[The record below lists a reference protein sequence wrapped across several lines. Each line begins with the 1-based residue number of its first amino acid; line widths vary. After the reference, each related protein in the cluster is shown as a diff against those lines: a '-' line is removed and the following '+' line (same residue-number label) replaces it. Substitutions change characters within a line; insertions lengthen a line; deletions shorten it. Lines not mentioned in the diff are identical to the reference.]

1 MTSPEGTEPIMSNI
15 FPNTIPAWMSD
26 TPSVPACPPWC
37 LEPAGHHTPTH
48 VPGDWVRFHVAYQ
61 ESFSTSAGELEVEVA
76 EHEFWEG
83 GVLHHEPAQLNVI
96 GAEWLSQVDAL
107 RLREMVGQATAM
119 LTRITGGAAMS
130 TSHTR
135 PEVAKPAPCPG
146 WCTLP
151 ADHLDVEDA
160 GWSRMHEAF
169 SAMVPVGRGTR
180 GEVKGA
186 VVFVGQFESWY
197 VDGGLSVQPPHLE
210 VFDLGGGDPLF
221 GAQAVALVAA
231 MSEAGHALAR
241 IEQGVTA

>member
-1 MTSPEGTEPIMSNI
+1 MT
-15 FPNTIPAWMSD
+15 FPDTIPAWMGE
-26 TPSVPACPPWC
+26 TPPVVPDCPPWC
-37 LEPAGHHTPTH
+37 LEPAGHHDPTH

-61 ESFSTSAGELEVEVA
+61 ESFSTPAGDLLVELA
-76 EHEFWEG
+76 AHEFWEG
-83 GVLHHEPAQLNVI
+83 GVLAHEPAQLNVI
-96 GAEWLSQVDAL
+96 RAERMSQVDAL
-107 RLREMVGQATAM
+107 RLHEMLGQATAM
-119 LTRITGGAAMS
+119 LTRINGGRAM
-130 TSHTR
+130 R
-135 PEVAKPAPCPG
+135 PEVARPAPCPG

-169 SAMVPVGRGTR
+169 SALVPVGRGTR

-241 IEQGVTA
+241 IEQGLTA

>member
-1 MTSPEGTEPIMSNI
+1 MT
-15 FPNTIPAWMSD
+15 FPNTIPAWMGE
-26 TPSVPACPPWC
+26 TPPSVPDCPPWC
-37 LEPAGHHTPTH
+37 LEPAGHYDPTH
-48 VPGDWVRFHVAYQ
+48 VPWGWTRFHVAWSGTMTYRDSLRRTEEIVIEVSQ
-61 ESFSTSAGELEVEVA
+61 YEANETGEDYLEPPRVWLRGLGEDSPLT
-76 EHEFWEG
+76 ETDM
-83 GVLHHEPAQLNVI
+83 PAFADLI
-96 GAEWLSQVDAL
+96 
-107 RLREMVGQATAM
+107 GQAASTM
-119 LTRITGGAAMS
+119 LRITGGGAMG

-135 PEVAKPAPCPG
+135 PEVARPAPCPG

-169 SAMVPVGRGTR
+169 SALVPVSRGTR
-180 GEVKGA
+180 GDVKDA

-197 VDGGLSVQPPHLE
+197 VEGGFSVQPPHLE

-241 IEQGVTA
+241 IEEGVTA